1 MRGLPLV
8 TVWMSNNRNHSNRLL
23 HGFVSPTLL
32 LVLLA
37 DRTRLIS
44 YICLKMHFILGDLF
58 TATSEIFNFGIFQ
71 TLQLHLHFLWIYKL
85 TPLTA
90 QSWPTSLTSAPY
102 ARGWL
107 TASTGTS
114 DDEHW
119 TSCRAIMKASSPHLF
134 HLFSDDCPR
143 WCGKF
148 VILNTTPKHSTS
160 QGHSLSP
167 LPSLSLT
174 SCCSSLS
181 KYAVSS
187 QKCAVLDALALISQ
201 ILYLDFPC
209 MLFDSGVLLLSQGP
223 KSHRSHASVQNYEEG
238 YILWLRRWGVF
249 TNVHAYADICL
260 KWLQIFHYFLFFF
273 LFVLLKRMMKK
284 RMMMMKTLIHLE
296 HPQETTG

>member
-8 TVWMSNNRNHSNRLL
+8 TVWMLNNRNHSSHLL
-23 HGFVSPTLL
+23 QGFVPSTLL
-32 LVLLA
+32 RVLLA
-37 DRTRLIS
+37 DRTRLMS
-44 YICLKMHFILGDLF
+44 CVCLKMHLILGDLF
-58 TATSEIFNFGIFQ
+58 RATSEICNYGMFQ

-90 QSWPTSLTSAPY
+90 QSWPMSLTSAPY
-102 ARGWL
+102 ARGWW

-134 HLFSDDCPR
+134 LLFSGDCPR

-148 VILNTTPKHSTS
+148 VILNITPKHSTS

-167 LPSLSLT
+167 QLSLSLT

-181 KYAVSS
+181 EYAVGS

-201 ILYLDFPC
+201 ILYLDFLY

-238 YILWLRRWGVF
+238 YIFWLRRWGMF

-260 KWLQIFHYFLFFF
+260 KLLQIFHNFLFFF
-273 LFVLLKRMMKK
+273 LYFYLKGWWGR
-284 RMMMMKTLIHLE
+284 RGWWWWWRH
-296 HPQETTG
+296 